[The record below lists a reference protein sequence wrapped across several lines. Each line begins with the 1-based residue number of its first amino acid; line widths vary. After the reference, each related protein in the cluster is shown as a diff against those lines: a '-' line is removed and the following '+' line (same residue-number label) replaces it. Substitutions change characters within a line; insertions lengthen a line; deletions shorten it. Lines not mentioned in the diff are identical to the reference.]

1 MILNI
6 FDDGRMA
13 KIIIDSTSRA
23 ISADE
28 LVRMLLSRNI
38 TGAKIIRIQTAKE
51 IPPPRFD
58 QEGGGQ
64 SHHKGGQYG
73 QR

>member
-1 MILNI
+1 MTKIDCGEI
-6 FDDGRMA
+6 TIIRFDNGGIA
-13 KIIIDSTSRA
+13 EIIINSTVKP

-28 LVRMLLSRNI
+28 LVRLLVANDVFA
-38 TGAKIIRIQTAKE
+38 AKIIRIQTAKE

-64 SHHKGGQYG
+64 STP
-73 QR
+73 